1 MKLITNKKV
10 LIAGIIVT
18 IYFSLLFLNAY
29 VFKSKVVLIGV
40 FQELLTIPMLL
51 LQFVVLFFAVKKI
64 VKNKTLLNPQL
75 LCASL
80 LMSACIIVT
89 LGSFLI
95 N

>member
-1 MKLITNKKV
+1 MKLITNKKL
-10 LIAGIIVT
+10 LIAAIIIT
-18 IYFSLLFLNAY
+18 MFFTFLFLNTY

-51 LQFVVLFFAVKKI
+51 LEVVIFFLSVKKI
-64 VKNKTLLNPQL
+64 VKNNTLLNPQL

-80 LMSACIIVT
+80 LMLTSILVT
-89 LGSFLI
+89 FGSFLI

>member
-10 LIAGIIVT
+10 LIAAIIIT
-18 IYFSLLFLNAY
+18 IYFTFLFLNTY
-29 VFKSKVVLIGV
+29 IFKSKVVLIGV
-40 FQELLTIPMLL
+40 FQELLTLPMLF
-51 LQFVVLFFAVKKI
+51 LQFVVLFLAIKKL
-64 VKNKTLLNPQL
+64 VKNKALLNPQL

-80 LMSACIIVT
+80 LMSASILVT